1 MNAFLSS
8 VKSKASQKD
17 IKLPIESTRCLI
29 IGEFPTGNL
38 KFFETRQTLY
48 FNIYLRTVTT
58 SSFEDLF

>member
-17 IKLPIESTRCLI
+17 IKLPIESTRLI

>member
-1 MNAFLSS
+1 MKEFLSS

-17 IKLPIESTRCLI
+17 IKLPIEPTRGLI
-29 IGEFPTGNL
+29 IVEFLTGNF